1 MTPKD
6 YMNNALLAK
15 IQDPKYYLEKF
26 VKIKTKNDWLQPFI
40 LNEAQKDLFNTL
52 KTNNRVIILKAR
64 QIWYSTAI
72 TWFFYHKTIT
82 TPGVTTALIWY
93 NSDLTAELLD
103 KVKTFYRTTPTSL
116 QPTIQYNSKFEI
128 SFPKLNSKILILP
141 STENVWRWY
150 TLNFCLCTELPF
162 WEKAEEK
169 MQSLE
174 GSVPINW
181 TIVIESTPGNIG
193 DLFHKMWMSDN
204 GYVKKEYW
212 WWWWYSEDEIAII
225 RKRMNDPRKFAQEFE
240 LTFSSSGRPVFDY
253 DLIKKARKYELNE
266 WDIRT
271 FEDGSTFTVYKDLDK
286 VRYYKEPEAKSM
298 YVIWAD
304 VSEGVELGDYSVAS
318 VWNRTTWEEVAFYR
332 WLIAPDKFAELLN
345 KLWRKYNDGLMVVE
359 VNNHGLTT
367 LTVLKQ
373 LLYPTLYFRPAK
385 FEVMGQPWS
394 DKLWW
399 RTTKL
404 TRPLMID
411 DFAQA
416 MRDKLIV
423 IHSKE
428 LLDEMTVFVYDKNN
442 NFSSL
447 PWYHDDCI
455 FAAGI
460 WFQWFKVLYS
470 GNLDQINYANHL
482 PWDGGY

>member
-1 MTPKD
+1 
-6 YMNNALLAK
+6 MNDNILLWK
-15 IQDPKYYLEKF
+15 LRDPKEYLSKF
-26 VKIKTKNDWLQPFI
+26 CKIKTKQDWLQPFV

-52 KTNNRVIILKAR
+52 RTNNRVIILKAR
-64 QIWYSTAI
+64 QIWFSTAV

-103 KVKTFYRTTPTSL
+103 KVKTFYRTTPDSL
-116 QPTIQYNSKFEI
+116 KPTLQYNSKFEL

-141 STENVWRWY
+141 STENVGRWY
-150 TLNFCLCTELPF
+150 TLNYCLCTELPF

-174 GSVPINW
+174 WSVPING
-181 TIVIESTPGNIG
+181 IMVIESTPGNIG
-193 DLFHKMWMSDN
+193 DLFHRMWMSEND
-204 GYVKKEYW
+204 YVKKEYGW
-212 WWWWYSEDEIAII
+212 WWHYTEEEIEVI
-225 RKRMNDPRKFAQEFE
+225 RRRMNDPRKFAQEFE
-240 LTFSSSGRPVFDY
+240 LTFSSTGRPVFDY
-253 DLIKKARKYELNE
+253 ELVKAARVNELQPWDVRDLGNGE
-266 WDIRT
+266 
-271 FEDGSTFTVYKDLDK
+271 TFTVKTDTDK
-286 VRYYKEPEAKSM
+286 IRYYAEPQDKKM

-304 VSEGVELGDYSVAS
+304 VSEGVDLGDYSVAT
-318 VWNRTTWEEVAFYR
+318 VWDRTTWEEVAFYR
-332 WLIAPDKFAELLN
+332 GLIAPDKFAELLN
-345 KLWRKYNDGLMVVE
+345 NLWRKYNNALMVVE
-359 VNNHGLTT
+359 VNNHWLTT

-373 LLYPTLYFRPAK
+373 LMYPTLYFRPAK

-399 RTTKL
+399 RTTKV
-404 TRPLMID
+404 TRPLLID

-416 MRDKLIV
+416 MRDRLLT

-442 NFSSL
+442 NFTSL

-455 FAAGI
+455 FSAGI
-460 WFQWFKVLYS
+460 WFQWFKVLYDKE
-470 GNLDQINYANHL
+470 LTQLNYEQHL
-482 PWDGGY
+482 PVSWWY